1 MIEGISVFHKIRL
14 GEVGIDNAQNLASAN
29 QIELLI
35 RTPFKSRQL
44 IDWIG
49 QSKLYVCF
57 KSDVDKLREV
67 GVRSIIDFKIIG
79 GIEGKLREVAQ
90 HTQISELRL
99 TSVYQIIKD
108 DPVVDRLLKAAK
120 TLSLT

>member
-49 QSKLYVCF
+49 QSKPYVCF